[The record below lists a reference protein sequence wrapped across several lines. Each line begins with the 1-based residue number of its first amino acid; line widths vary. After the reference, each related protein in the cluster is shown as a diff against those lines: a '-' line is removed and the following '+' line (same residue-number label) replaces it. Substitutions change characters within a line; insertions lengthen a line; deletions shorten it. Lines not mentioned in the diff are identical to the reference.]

1 MAAGQKDCERL
12 FVMQD
17 LIRSLSKMPKKDGSN
32 GELPLLRAGDTV
44 RVMYRIVEGDR
55 ERLQPFQGVIMRLR
69 GNGATQRFTVR
80 RLAAHGVG
88 VERTFVMNSPR
99 LDDVKVLRHGQVR
112 RAHLSDGSTIDTGPA
127 LRKEDQLHCGRTTRQ
142 VIERECRLI
151 AAALHEMGK

>member
-1 MAAGQKDCERL
+1 MAAGQNDCERL

-32 GELPLLRAGDTV
+32 RELPLLRAGDTV

-112 RAHLSDGSTIDTGPA
+112 RAQLYF
-127 LRKEDQLHCGRTTRQ
+127 LRGRVGKKARLREKRYDESEPTT
-142 VIERECRLI
+142 
-151 AAALHEMGK
+151 AAS